1 MKVSM
6 KAVLSAL
13 VGIFFVGL
21 GVAFNNQAGLGNDSI
36 GIIYDGVRNTAN
48 LSTQQ
53 LGTASNIIN
62 IGLSIILLLI
72 GRRYINIG
80 TLIYILPYG
89 FFVDIGTKIY
99 SLLPFTDML
108 IVRILAATVGSL
120 SLYLGVGIFIATD
133 IGLDPFTGL
142 VMVIKDKLN
151 KEYAPVKI
159 VFDITMIV
167 IGILLGGKF
176 GIITLVTA
184 LTAGPI
190 IQFFSKRVR
199 KLLKFKEI

>member
-1 MKVSM
+1 MKISM
-6 KAVLSAL
+6 KAVLSAVL
-13 VGIFFVGL
+13 GMFFVGL

-159 VFDITMIV
+159 IFDITMIV

>member
-1 MKVSM
+1 MKISM
-6 KAVLSAL
+6 KAVLSAVL
-13 VGIFFVGL
+13 GMFFVGL